1 MNVHELL
8 TEHGL
13 TAEDGPALAQLFRQ
27 KIEVGDPHYSDVH
40 PGNLSK
46 RVNYIELEV
55 GFASDSA
62 GGLDVFERLMADFG
76 FQKSC
81 GLARVFKLRAEEDY
95 SRFMTRLHTILLLGW
110 RARWELPAV
119 HFRPH
124 SPPPH
129 FLHHTLPLQKNIPV
143 NIASSLAMLFRK
155 KLQLGEAF
163 DSTIQPGDSSKYV
176 NFIELEVA
184 FKDARQSD
192 LEVFDALMAD
202 FLFDRPRESL
212 RVFKLGTAEDHARF
226 TTRIQLILNLGWHA
240 SWHTP
245 RGQG

>member
-1 MNVHELL
+1 
-8 TEHGL
+8 
-13 TAEDGPALAQLFRQ
+13 
-27 KIEVGDPHYSDVH
+27 
-40 PGNLSK
+40 
-46 RVNYIELEV
+46 
-55 GFASDSA
+55 
-62 GGLDVFERLMADFG
+62 
-76 FQKSC
+76 
-81 GLARVFKLRAEEDY
+81 
-95 SRFMTRLHTILLLGW
+95 
-110 RARWELPAV
+110 
-119 HFRPH
+119 
-124 SPPPH
+124 
-129 FLHHTLPLQKNIPV
+129 LPLQKNIPV